1 MMKNLFILLIC
12 FVPLGLMAQPA
23 SYSVANAHSHNDY
36 ESEAPFRM
44 AWEEGFGSIEVDVFL
59 VNGEIVVAHDSSQLS
74 RGWLL
79 DSLYL
84 KPLSDRT
91 ISNKGYVYANQERT
105 LQLLIDLKTPAD
117 PLLDKLVEKLMQFP
131 ALVANPSLQIVIT
144 GSRPAPELYAS
155 YPPWIMFD
163 GELKKTYTEDQLKKI
178 VMLSDNFTSYSKWN
192 GLERMVAKDLE
203 AVQSAIRKAHALN
216 KKVRFWNAPDIL
228 NSWQSFIGLGVD
240 YINTDQVRGLSKFLS
255 QLADRT
261 YTSKE
266 SYKPYRPT
274 YRNDGK
280 DKKVKN
286 IILLIG
292 DGTGLPQWYA
302 GYTTNH
308 GALNVFNMRY
318 VGLSKTSSYDNY
330 ITDSAPGATTISSG
344 VKTNNRAVGVDH
356 TGKPLVLITDLVRKK
371 KMKTGVVTSGDIT
384 DATPASFY
392 GHQSDRGN
400 SSGMLKDL
408 LASNVDLIM
417 GKAPVSLKDSLLKAV
432 ETKFSLVSSFDK
444 VSGGAAKPW
453 MLIDSIAGL
462 YRIQGRGEWLQH
474 AFTKS
479 INVLSEN
486 KDGFLLMLEGA
497 KVDHGG
503 HANKLPFVVTELMD
517 FDQVV
522 GKAMEFADANGETLV
537 VVTADHETGGLTL
550 VGGDYNKGYISGQF
564 STGGHTALP
573 VPVFAYGPQSHLF
586 SGVYENTEIF
596 RKLLAALKIKE

>member
-12 FVPLGLMAQPA
+12 FLPLGVLAQPA
-23 SYSVANAHSHNDY
+23 NYSVANAHSHNDY
-36 ESEAPFRM
+36 EKESPFRM
-44 AWEEGFGSIEVDVFL
+44 AWEEGFGSIEVDVFW

-74 RGWLL
+74 RRWLL

-84 KPLSDRT
+84 KPLSDQV
-91 ISNKGYVYANQERT
+91 IKNKGNVYASQDRK

-117 PLLDKLVEKLMQFP
+117 PLMAKLVDKLKQYP

-155 YPPWIMFD
+155 YPSWIMFD
-163 GELKKTYTEDQLKKI
+163 GELRKEYTKEQLERI
-178 VMLSDNFTSYSKWN
+178 VMLSDNFSAYSKWN
-192 GLERMVAKDLE
+192 GLERMPAKDLE
-203 AVQSAIRKAHALN
+203 AVKAAITKAHQLN

-228 NSWQSFIGLGVD
+228 NSWQSFISLGVD
-240 YINTDQVRGLSKFLS
+240 YINTDQIKGLGKFLS

-261 YTSKE
+261 YTSNE
-266 SYKPYRPT
+266 SYIPYKPT
-274 YRNDGK
+274 YKNDGK

-408 LASNVDLIM
+408 LTSNVDLIM

-432 ETKFSLVSSFDK
+432 EAKFSLVSSFDQ
-444 VSGGAAKPW
+444 VSGGSAKPW
-453 MLIDSIAGL
+453 MLTDSIAGL
-462 YRIQGRGEWLQH
+462 YRLQGRGEWLQH

-479 INVLSEN
+479 IGVLSEN

-596 RKLLAALKIKE
+596 RKLLEALKIKE